1 MSPWKVILATMIIF
15 GCGVVTGG
23 LVVRVKTAH
32 PRAARVD
39 HSVVGAKNASA
50 PAPGAPPWQLQRK
63 DFLDKMDRQ
72 LDLTPEQRQN
82 IDRVMHDSL
91 DRTRPLWQQIAPQ
104 MRDEMRRVREEIRK
118 ELTSEQQKKFNDLL
132 KTGKKPKPDGTNAA
146 PHVTATN

>member
-1 MSPWKVILATMIIF
+1 MIIF

-32 PRAARVD
+32 PRAGARAD
-39 HSVVGAKNASA
+39 HGTTAARNN
-50 PAPGAPPWQLQRK
+50 PITTPGAPPWQLQRK

-82 IDRVMHDSL
+82 IDKVMHDSL

-118 ELTSEQQKKFNDLL
+118 ELTPEQQKKFNDLI
-132 KTGKKPKPDGTNAA
+132 KPNKKG
-146 PHVTATN
+146 